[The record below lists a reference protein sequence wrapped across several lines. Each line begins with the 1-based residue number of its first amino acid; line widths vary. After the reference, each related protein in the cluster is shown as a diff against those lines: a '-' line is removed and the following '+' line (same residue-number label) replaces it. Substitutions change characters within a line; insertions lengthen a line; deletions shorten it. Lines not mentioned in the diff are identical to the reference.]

1 MEIKLLQD
9 IAIIFGLAIIVL
21 QVCHKIK
28 LPAIIG
34 FLVTGALVG
43 PHGLHLVKSV
53 HEVELMAEIGVVLL
67 LFTIGLEFSLKEL
80 FRLKRQVLIGGSLQV
95 FLTIIA
101 TAVIFITVYELPAN
115 HSIFIGF
122 LMALSSTAIVLRLYQ
137 ERSELDSPHGETILA
152 ILIFQDVIV
161 VLLMLLT
168 PFLAGVG
175 GQGVTM
181 GKSLLVLLFKAIFI
195 FGVVL
200 LAARYL
206 VPHALF
212 MVARTR
218 SRELFLLSIVAI
230 CLLTAWVTSL
240 VGLSLG
246 LGACLAGLVI
256 SESEYGTAALGNMTP
271 FRDIFMSFFFVS
283 IGMLLDIR
291 VVLAH
296 PGAIGFLTVAIVFLK
311 FGLVLLIAVLL
322 GVSLRSAL
330 LTAFALAQV
339 GEFSFVLSKFG
350 LDHNFLVGQ
359 RYQFFLA
366 VAVISM
372 AITPFLISFSPKLAE
387 IILRL
392 PFPDR
397 LKRGL
402 APVNQDEVRRGAKD
416 LRNHLVIIG
425 YGLNGR
431 NLTKAAIS
439 ANIPYIIIETNPET
453 VRREKKEGK
462 NILYGDATHIP
473 VLEHAGIT
481 SARVAVIA
489 ISDYVASR
497 QIARQ
502 IKELNPYVHLIVR
515 TRFVNEIDLLS
526 ELGADEVIP
535 EEYETAVE
543 IFIRVLHHYL
553 VPQQDIDRFMAEV
566 RADGYQML
574 RSQPRA
580 LVSICDMSGCL
591 SDSEMKVVQLEEGS
605 FFAGKNIAEIG
616 MRKKYG
622 VTILAIR
629 RQDKMIPNPQAD
641 SELQAGDV
649 LILFGTTE
657 NLGRCFELC
666 RAASS
671 NLTAK
676 NPQE

>member
-21 QVCHKIK
+21 QVCHRIKI
-28 LPAIIG
+28 PAIIG
-34 FLVTGALVG
+34 FLVTGAMVG
-43 PHGLHLVKSV
+43 PHGLHLLKSV
-53 HEVELMAEIGVVLL
+53 HEVELLAEIGVVLL

-95 FLTIIA
+95 FLTILF
-101 TAVIFITVYELPAN
+101 TSLIFMFVFKLPGN
-115 HSIFIGF
+115 RSIFIGF

-137 ERSELDSPHGETILA
+137 ERAELDSPHGENILA

-168 PFLAGVG
+168 PFLAGAG
-175 GQGVTM
+175 GEGFAM
-181 GKSLLVLLFKAIFI
+181 GRSLLILLAKALFI

-206 VPHALF
+206 VPNALF
-212 MVARTR
+212 LVARTR
-218 SRELFLLSIVAI
+218 SSELFLLSIVAI
-230 CLLTAWVTSL
+230 CLFTAWITSL

-246 LGACLAGLVI
+246 LGAFLAGLVI

-283 IGMLLDIR
+283 IGMLLDVRIIL
-291 VVLAH
+291 VH
-296 PGAIGFLTVAIVFLK
+296 PGIIGLLALGIIFMK
-311 FGLVLLIAVLL
+311 FGLILLVAILL

-339 GEFSFVLSKFG
+339 GEFSFVLSKVG
-350 LDHNFLVGQ
+350 LEHNFLVDQ
-359 RYQFFLA
+359 RYQYFLA
-366 VAVISM
+366 VAVITM
-372 AITPFLISFSPKLAE
+372 AITPFLVSFSPRLSE

-402 APVNQDEVRRGAKD
+402 APGVQDEAGDGGEK
-416 LRNHLVIIG
+416 LRNHIIIIG

-431 NLTKAAIS
+431 NLTKAALS
-439 ANIPYIIIETNPET
+439 AKIPYVIIETNPET
-453 VRREKKEGK
+453 VRREKKEGR
-462 NILYGDATHIP
+462 NILYGDATHVP
-473 VLEHAGIT
+473 VLEHAGIRE
-481 SARVAVIA
+481 ARVAVIA

-497 QIARQ
+497 QISRQ
-502 IKELNPYVHLIVR
+502 IKELNPSVHLIVR
-515 TRFVNEIDLLS
+515 TRFVNEIDPLR

-553 VPQQDIDRFMAEV
+553 VPQQDIDRFMTEV

-574 RSQPRA
+574 RSQPRS

-591 SDSEMKVVQLEEGS
+591 SDSEMKVIQLEEGS
-605 FFAGKNIAEIG
+605 PFAGKTIAEIG
-616 MRKKYG
+616 MRKNYG

-629 RQDKMIPNPQAD
+629 RQDKIEPNPAAD
-641 SELQAGDV
+641 TRLLAGDV
-649 LILFGTTE
+649 LILFGTNE
-657 NLGRCFELC
+657 NMLQCMEMC
-666 RAASS
+666 RKADAPAS
-671 NLTAK
+671 A
-676 NPQE
+676 

>member
-43 PHGLHLVKSV
+43 PHGLHLVRSV
-53 HEVELMAEIGVVLL
+53 HEVELLAEIGVVLL

-80 FRLKRQVLIGGSLQV
+80 VRLKRKVLIGGSLQV

-101 TAVIFITVYELPAN
+101 TSLIFIYGFKLPGN
-115 HSIFIGF
+115 RSIFIGF

-137 ERSELDSPHGETILA
+137 ERAELDSPHGENIFA

-168 PFLAGVG
+168 PFLAGAG
-175 GQGVTM
+175 GHGFAM
-181 GKSLLVLLFKAIFI
+181 GKSLLILLAKAIFI
-195 FGVVL
+195 FGVIL

-206 VPHALF
+206 VPHALLL
-212 MVARTR
+212 VARTR
-218 SRELFLLSIVAI
+218 SRELFLLSIVSI
-230 CLLTAWVTSL
+230 CLLTAWITSL
-240 VGLSLG
+240 IGLSLG
-246 LGACLAGLVI
+246 LGAFLAGLVI

-291 VVLAH
+291 VVMAH
-296 PGAIGFLTVAIVFLK
+296 PGVIGFLTVGIVFMK
-311 FGLVLLIAVLL
+311 FGLILLIAILL

-350 LDHNFLVGQ
+350 LEHDFLAGQ

-366 VAVISM
+366 VAVITM
-372 AITPFLISFSPKLAE
+372 AITPFLVSFSPRLAE
-387 IILRL
+387 LILRL
-392 PFPDR
+392 PFPDK

-402 APVNQDEVRRGAKD
+402 APLEPDDGDSEAKD
-416 LRNHLVIIG
+416 LRNHIIIIG

-439 ANIPYIIIETNPET
+439 ANIPYIILETNPET
-453 VRREKKEGK
+453 VRKEKKEGK
-462 NILYGDATHIP
+462 NILYGDATHVP
-473 VLEHAGIT
+473 VLEHAGIS

-489 ISDYVASR
+489 ISDYVATR
-497 QIARQ
+497 QITRQ
-502 IKELNPYVHLIVR
+502 IKELNPYLHLIAR
-515 TRFVNEIDLLS
+515 TRFVNEIDPLR

-535 EEYETAVE
+535 EEFETAVE
-543 IFIRVLHHYL
+543 IFIRVLQHYL
-553 VPQQDIDRFMAEV
+553 VPQQDIDRFMTEV

-574 RSQPRA
+574 RSQPRS

-591 SDSEMKVVQLEEGS
+591 SDSEMKVIQLEDGS
-605 FFAGKNIAEIG
+605 SFAGKTIAEIG
-616 MRKKYG
+616 MRKNYG

-629 RQDKMIPNPQAD
+629 RQEKMEPNPAAD
-641 SELQAGDV
+641 TQLQAGDV
-649 LILFGTTE
+649 LILFGTSE
-657 NLGRCFELC
+657 NMNICMEKC
-666 RAASS
+666 RSD
-671 NLTAK
+671 
-676 NPQE
+676 NPSVPV

>member
-9 IAIIFGLAIIVL
+9 IAVIFGLAIIVL

-34 FLVTGALVG
+34 FLATGAFVG

-53 HEVELMAEIGVVLL
+53 HEVELLAEIGVVLL

-95 FLTIIA
+95 FLTI
-101 TAVIFITVYELPAN
+101 TVTSLIFIFGFEIPGNRA
-115 HSIFIGF
+115 IFIGF

-137 ERSELDSPHGETILA
+137 ERSELDSSHGENILA
-152 ILIFQDVIV
+152 ILIFQDVII

-168 PFLAGVG
+168 PFLAGAG
-175 GQGVTM
+175 GQGFAM
-181 GKSLLVLLFKAIFI
+181 GKSLLVLLAKAIII
-195 FGVVL
+195 FGAIL

-206 VPHALF
+206 VPQVLF
-212 MVARTR
+212 LTARTR
-218 SRELFLLSIVAI
+218 SRELFLLTIVAT
-230 CLLTAWVTSL
+230 CLLTAWITSL
-240 VGLSLG
+240 AGLSLG
-246 LGACLAGLVI
+246 LGAFLAGLVI

-283 IGMLLDIR
+283 IGMLLDIM
-291 VVLAH
+291 VVLSH
-296 PGAIGFLTVAIVFLK
+296 PWIIVFLTVGIVFLK
-311 FGLVLLIAVLL
+311 FALVLLIAILL

-330 LTAFALAQV
+330 LTSFALAQV

-350 LDHNFLVGQ
+350 LEYNFLSGQ

-372 AITPFLISFSPKLAE
+372 AMTPFLVSFSPRMAE

-392 PFPDR
+392 PFPGR

-402 APVNQDEVRRGAKD
+402 SSVEQDKD
-416 LRNHLVIIG
+416 GPGVKGLRNHVIIIG

-439 ANIPYIIIETNPET
+439 AQIPYVIIETNPET

-462 NILYGDATHIP
+462 NILYGDATHEP
-473 VLEHAGIT
+473 VLEHAKIKA
-481 SARVAVIA
+481 ARVVVIA

-497 QIARQ
+497 QITRQ
-502 IKELNPYVHLIVR
+502 IKELNPSLHLIVR
-515 TRFVNEIDLLS
+515 TRFVSEIDPLR

-535 EEYETAVE
+535 EEFETAVE

-553 VPQQDIDRFMAEV
+553 VPQQDIDRFMTEV

-574 RSQPRA
+574 RTQPRS

-591 SDSEMKVVQLEEGS
+591 SDSEMKVIQLEEGS
-605 FFAGKNIAEIG
+605 LFAGKTIAEIG
-616 MRKKYG
+616 LRKNYG

-629 RQDKMIPNPQAD
+629 RQEKMEPNPGGD
-641 SELQAGDV
+641 TILRAGDG
-649 LILFGTTE
+649 LILFGTSE
-657 NLGRCFELC
+657 NINKFMKLC
-666 RAASS
+666 RS
-671 NLTAK
+671 T
-676 NPQE
+676 

>member
-9 IAIIFGLAIIVL
+9 IAIIFGLAILVL
-21 QVCHKIK
+21 QVCHRIK

-43 PHGLHLVKSV
+43 PHGLHLLKSV
-53 HEVELMAEIGVVLL
+53 HEVELLAEIGVVLL

-95 FLTIIA
+95 FLTIIV
-101 TAVIFITVYELPAN
+101 TTLIFIFGFDLPVN
-115 HSIFIGF
+115 RSVFIGF

-137 ERSELDSPHGETILA
+137 ERAELDSPHGENILA

-168 PFLAGVG
+168 PFLAGAG
-175 GQGVTM
+175 GEGFAM
-181 GKSLLVLLFKAIFI
+181 GKSLLVLLAKSIFI

-206 VPHALF
+206 VPHVLF
-212 MVARTR
+212 LVARTR
-218 SRELFLLSIVAI
+218 SREMFLLSIVAI
-230 CLLTAWVTSL
+230 CLFTAWITSL

-246 LGACLAGLVI
+246 LGAFLAGLVI

-291 VVLAH
+291 IVLAY
-296 PGAIGFLTVAIVFLK
+296 PVIIGLLTVGIVFLK
-311 FGLVLLIAVLL
+311 FGLILLIAISL

-330 LTAFALAQV
+330 LTGFALAQV
-339 GEFSFVLSKFG
+339 GEFSFVLSKVG
-350 LDHNFLVGQ
+350 LEHNFLVGQ

-366 VAVISM
+366 VTVITM
-372 AITPFLISFSPKLAE
+372 AITPFLVSFSPRLAE

-397 LKRGL
+397 MKRGL
-402 APVNQDEVRRGAKD
+402 SPMLQDETGSGTKG
-416 LRNHLVIIG
+416 LRNHIIIIG

-439 ANIPYIIIETNPET
+439 A
-453 VRREKKEGK
+453 KK

-473 VLEHAGIT
+473 VLEHANIA

-497 QIARQ
+497 QITRQ
-502 IKELNPYVHLIVR
+502 IKELNPYLHLIVR
-515 TRFVNEIDLLS
+515 TRFVSEIDPLRD
-526 ELGADEVIP
+526 LGADEVIP

-553 VPQQDIDRFMAEV
+553 VPQQDIDRFMTEV
-566 RADGYQML
+566 RAGGYQML
-574 RSQPRA
+574 RAQPRS

-591 SDSEMKVVQLEEGS
+591 SDSEMKVIQLEEGS
-605 FFAGKNIAEIG
+605 PFAGKTIAEIG
-616 MRKKYG
+616 MRRNYG
-622 VTILAIR
+622 VNILAIR
-629 RQDKMIPNPQAD
+629 REEKIKPNPAAD
-641 SELQAGDV
+641 TQLQTGDV
-649 LILFGTTE
+649 LIFFGTSE
-657 NLGRCFELC
+657 EMNKCMELC
-666 RAASS
+666 RSANPPAS
-671 NLTAK
+671 N
-676 NPQE
+676 

>member
-43 PHGLHLVKSV
+43 PHGLHLVRSV
-53 HEVELMAEIGVVLL
+53 HEVELLAEIGVVLL

-80 FRLKRQVLIGGSLQV
+80 VRLKRKVLIGGSLQV

-101 TAVIFITVYELPAN
+101 TSLIFIYGFKLPGN
-115 HSIFIGF
+115 RSIFIGF

-137 ERSELDSPHGETILA
+137 ERAELDSPHGENIFA

-168 PFLAGVG
+168 PFLAGAG
-175 GQGVTM
+175 GHGFAM
-181 GKSLLVLLFKAIFI
+181 GKSLLILLAKAIFI
-195 FGVVL
+195 FGVIL

-206 VPHALF
+206 VPHALLL
-212 MVARTR
+212 VARTR
-218 SRELFLLSIVAI
+218 SRELFLLSIVSI
-230 CLLTAWVTSL
+230 CLLTAWITSL
-240 VGLSLG
+240 IGLSLG
-246 LGACLAGLVI
+246 LGAFLAGLVI

-291 VVLAH
+291 VVMAH
-296 PGAIGFLTVAIVFLK
+296 PGVIGFLTVGIVFMK
-311 FGLVLLIAVLL
+311 FGLILLIAILL

-350 LDHNFLVGQ
+350 LEHDFLAGQ

-366 VAVISM
+366 VAVITM
-372 AITPFLISFSPKLAE
+372 AITPFLVSFSPRLAE
-387 IILRL
+387 LILRL
-392 PFPDR
+392 PFPDK

-402 APVNQDEVRRGAKD
+402 APLEPDDGDSEAKD
-416 LRNHLVIIG
+416 LRNHIIIIG

-439 ANIPYIIIETNPET
+439 ANIPYIILETNPET
-453 VRREKKEGK
+453 VRKEKKEGK
-462 NILYGDATHIP
+462 NILYGDATHVP
-473 VLEHAGIT
+473 VLEHAGIS

-489 ISDYVASR
+489 ISDYVATR
-497 QIARQ
+497 QITRQ
-502 IKELNPYVHLIVR
+502 IKELNPYLHLIAR
-515 TRFVNEIDLLS
+515 TRFVNEIDPLR

-543 IFIRVLHHYL
+543 IFIRVLQHYL
-553 VPQQDIDRFMAEV
+553 VPQQDIDRFMTEV

-574 RSQPRA
+574 RSQPRS

-591 SDSEMKVVQLEEGS
+591 SDSEMKVIQLEDGS
-605 FFAGKNIAEIG
+605 SFAGKTIAEIG
-616 MRKKYG
+616 MRKNYG

-629 RQDKMIPNPQAD
+629 RQEKMEPNPAAD
-641 SELQAGDV
+641 TQLQAGDV
-649 LILFGTTE
+649 LILFGTSE
-657 NLGRCFELC
+657 NMNICMEKC
-666 RAASS
+666 RSD
-671 NLTAK
+671 
-676 NPQE
+676 NPSVPV

>member
-21 QVCHKIK
+21 QVCHRIKI
-28 LPAIIG
+28 PAIIG
-34 FLVTGALVG
+34 FLVTGAMVG
-43 PHGLHLVKSV
+43 PHGLHLLKSV
-53 HEVELMAEIGVVLL
+53 HEVELLAEIGVVLL
-67 LFTIGLEFSLKEL
+67 LFTIGLEFSIKEL

-95 FLTIIA
+95 ILTIIC
-101 TAVIFITVYELPAN
+101 TSLIFIFVFELPGN
-115 HSIFIGF
+115 RSIFIGF

-137 ERSELDSPHGETILA
+137 ERAELDSPHGENILA

-168 PFLAGVG
+168 PFLAGAG
-175 GQGVTM
+175 GEGFAM
-181 GKSLLVLLFKAIFI
+181 GRSLLILLAKTLFI

-212 MVARTR
+212 LVARTR
-218 SRELFLLSIVAI
+218 SSELFLLSIVAI
-230 CLLTAWVTSL
+230 CLFTAWITSL

-246 LGACLAGLVI
+246 LGAFLAGLVI

-283 IGMLLDIR
+283 IGMLLDVRII
-291 VVLAH
+291 LAH
-296 PGAIGFLTVAIVFLK
+296 PGIIGLLALGIIFMK
-311 FGLVLLIAVLL
+311 FGLILLVAILL
-322 GVSLRSAL
+322 GVSLRSSL

-339 GEFSFVLSKFG
+339 GEFSFVLSKVG
-350 LDHNFLVGQ
+350 LEHNFLVDQ
-359 RYQFFLA
+359 RYQYFLA
-366 VAVISM
+366 VAVITM
-372 AITPFLISFSPKLAE
+372 AITPFLVSFSPRLSE

-402 APVNQDEVRRGAKD
+402 APGVQDEAGAGTEK
-416 LRNHLVIIG
+416 LRNHIIIIG

-431 NLTKAAIS
+431 NLTKAALS
-439 ANIPYIIIETNPET
+439 AKIPYVIIETNPET
-453 VRREKKEGK
+453 VRREKKEGR
-462 NILYGDATHIP
+462 NILYGDATHVP
-473 VLEHAGIT
+473 VLEHAGIRE
-481 SARVAVIA
+481 ARVAVIA

-497 QIARQ
+497 QISRQ
-502 IKELNPYVHLIVR
+502 IKELNPFIHLIVR
-515 TRFVNEIDLLS
+515 TRFVNEIDPLR

-553 VPQQDIDRFMAEV
+553 VPQQDIDRFMTEA

-574 RSQPRA
+574 RSQPRS

-591 SDSEMKVVQLEEGS
+591 SDSEMKVIQLEEGS
-605 FFAGKNIAEIG
+605 PFAGKTIADIG
-616 MRKKYG
+616 MRKNYG

-629 RQDKMIPNPQAD
+629 RQENMEPNPAAD
-641 SELQAGDV
+641 TLLQSGDV

-657 NLGRCFELC
+657 NMIKCMEMC
-666 RAASS
+666 RSADASASS
-671 NLTAK
+671 
-676 NPQE
+676 

>member
-21 QVCHKIK
+21 QVCHRIK

-34 FLVTGALVG
+34 FLLTGALVG
-43 PHGLHLVKSV
+43 PHGLHLVKGV
-53 HEVELMAEIGVVLL
+53 HEVDLMAEIGVVLL

-80 FRLKRQVLIGGSLQV
+80 FRLKRQVLIGGALQV

-101 TAVIFITVYELPAN
+101 TAVIFIFGLNLEVN
-115 HSIFIGF
+115 RSVFVGF

-137 ERSELDSPHGETILA
+137 ERAELDTAHGENILA
-152 ILIFQDVIV
+152 ILIFQDIIV

-168 PFLAGVG
+168 PFLAGAG
-175 GQGVTM
+175 GEGLELA
-181 GKSLLVLLFKAIFI
+181 KSLFVMLIKA
-195 FGVVL
+195 GVILGFVL
-200 LAARYL
+200 LASRYL
-206 VPHALF
+206 VPQVLF
-212 MVARTR
+212 LVAKTR
-218 SRELFLLSIVAI
+218 SREMFLLSIVAI
-230 CLLTAWVTSL
+230 CLLTAWLTSL
-240 VGLSLG
+240 AGLSLG
-246 LGACLAGLVI
+246 LGAFLAGLVI
-256 SESEYGTAALGNMTP
+256 SESEYSTAALGNMTP

-291 VVLAH
+291 IVLAH
-296 PGAIGFLTVAIVFLK
+296 PGIIGFLTVAIVFLK
-311 FGLVLLIAVLL
+311 FGLVLLIAILL

-350 LDHNFLVGQ
+350 LDHNFLAGQ

-366 VAVISM
+366 VAVITM
-372 AITPFLISFSPKLAE
+372 AVTPFLISYSPKLAE

-402 APVNQDEVRRGAKD
+402 APVDQDEVSRGAKD
-416 LRNHLVIIG
+416 LRNHLIIIG

-431 NLTKAAIS
+431 NLTRAAIS
-439 ANIPYIIIETNPET
+439 AKIPYMIIETNPET
-453 VRREKKEGK
+453 VRREKNEGK

-502 IKELNPYVHLIVR
+502 IKELNPYIHLIVR
-515 TRFVNEIDLLS
+515 TRFVNEIDPLR

-553 VPQQDIDRFMAEV
+553 VPQQDIDRFMTEV

-574 RSQPRA
+574 RSQPRS
-580 LVSICDMSGCL
+580 LVAICDMSGCL
-591 SDSEMKVVQLEEGS
+591 SDSEMKVIQLEDGS
-605 FFAGKNIAEIG
+605 PFVGKTIAGIG
-616 MRKKYG
+616 MRKNYG

-629 RQDKMIPNPQAD
+629 RKDKMEPNPSAD
-641 SELQAGDV
+641 KELQAGDV
-649 LILFGTTE
+649 LILFGRSE
-657 NLGRCFELC
+657 EMAKCMEIC
-666 RAASS
+666 RSPTPLPA
-671 NLTAK
+671 
-676 NPQE
+676 E

>member
-43 PHGLHLVKSV
+43 PHGLHLVKGV

-101 TAVIFITVYELPAN
+101 TALIFFIGYELPAN
-115 HSIFIGF
+115 RSIFIGF

-152 ILIFQDVIV
+152 ILIFQDIIV

-168 PFLAGVG
+168 PFLAGAG
-175 GQGVTM
+175 GQGFAM
-181 GKSLLVLLFKAIFI
+181 GKSLFILLIKTASI
-195 FGVVL
+195 FGLVL

-246 LGACLAGLVI
+246 LGAFLAGLVI

-291 VVLAH
+291 VVLTH
-296 PGAIGFLTVAIVFLK
+296 PGDIGFLAVGIVFLK
-311 FGLVLLIAVLL
+311 FGLVLLIAMLL

-350 LDHNFLVGQ
+350 LAHDFLPGL

-366 VAVISM
+366 VAVITM

-402 APVNQDEVRRGAKD
+402 APVKQDEDRRKSKT
-416 LRNHLVIIG
+416 LRNHLLIIG

-431 NLTKAAIS
+431 NLTKAAIN
-439 ANIPYIIIETNPET
+439 ANIPYVIIETNPET

-462 NILYGDATHIP
+462 NILYGDATHMP

-497 QIARQ
+497 QIVGQ
-502 IKELNPYVHLIVR
+502 IKELNPYIYLIVR
-515 TRFVNEIDLLS
+515 TRFVTEIDTLR

-553 VPQQDIDRFMAEV
+553 VPQQDIDRFMSEV

-574 RSQPRA
+574 RSQPRS

-591 SDSEMKVVQLEEGS
+591 SDSEMKVIQLEKGS
-605 FFAGKNIAEIG
+605 PFTGKTIAEIG
-616 MRKKYG
+616 MRKNYG

-629 RQDKMIPNPQAD
+629 RQEAMKPNPAAD
-641 SELQAGDV
+641 TILLADDV
-649 LILFGTTE
+649 LILFGTSEKLTE
-657 NLGRCFELC
+657 CLEIC
-666 RAASS
+666 RRA
-671 NLTAK
+671 
-676 NPQE
+676 NPSPAE

>member
-9 IAIIFGLAIIVL
+9 IAIIFGLAIFVL

-53 HEVELMAEIGVVLL
+53 HEVEMLAEIGVVLL

-101 TAVIFITVYELPAN
+101 TAAIFMFGYGLPGN
-115 HSIFIGF
+115 HSFFIGF

-137 ERSELDSPHGETILA
+137 ERAELDSPHGETILA
-152 ILIFQDVIV
+152 ILIFQDVII

-168 PFLAGVG
+168 PFLAGAG
-175 GQGVTM
+175 GEGFAM
-181 GKSLLVLLFKAIFI
+181 GKSLVVLLAKAIFI
-195 FGVVL
+195 FGIIL

-212 MVARTR
+212 LAARTR
-218 SRELFLLSIVAI
+218 SRELFLLSIIAI
-230 CLLTAWVTSL
+230 CLFTAWITSL

-246 LGACLAGLVI
+246 LGAFLAGLVI
-256 SESEYGTAALGNMTP
+256 SESEYGTAALGNMMP

-283 IGMLLDIR
+283 IGMLLDVRI
-291 VVLAH
+291 VLAH
-296 PGAIGFLTVAIVFLK
+296 PGLIGFLAVGIVCLK
-311 FGLVLLIAVLL
+311 FGLVMLVAIPL
-322 GVSLRSAL
+322 GISLRSAL

-350 LDHNFLVGQ
+350 LQYDFLVGQ
-359 RYQFFLA
+359 RYQYFLA
-366 VAVISM
+366 VAVITM
-372 AITPFLISFSPKLAE
+372 AVTPFLVALSPRLAE

-402 APVNQDEVRRGAKD
+402 APLGQDEDESGANG
-416 LRNHLVIIG
+416 LRNHIIIIG

-439 ANIPYIIIETNPET
+439 ASIPYIIIETNPET
-453 VRREKKEGK
+453 VRREKKEGR
-462 NILYGDATHIP
+462 NILYGDATHVP
-473 VLEHAGIT
+473 VLEHADI
-481 SARVAVIA
+481 SNARVVVIA

-497 QIARQ
+497 QITRQ
-502 IKELNPYVHLIVR
+502 IKELNPALHLIVR
-515 TRFVNEIDLLS
+515 TRFVSEIETLRN
-526 ELGADEVIP
+526 LGADEVIP
-535 EEYETAVE
+535 EEFETAVE

-566 RADGYQML
+566 RADGYHML
-574 RSQPRA
+574 RSQPRS

-591 SDSEMKVVQLEEGS
+591 SDSEMKVIQLEETS
-605 FFAGKNIAEIG
+605 PFAGRTISDIG
-616 MRKKYG
+616 MRRNYG
-622 VTILAIR
+622 VIILAMR
-629 RQDKMIPNPQAD
+629 RKGKMEPNPPAD
-641 SELQAGDV
+641 TELQAGDV
-649 LILFGTTE
+649 LVLFGLSE
-657 NLGRCFELC
+657 NIGKIMEMCCPTNLS
-666 RAASS
+666 AA
-671 NLTAK
+671 T
-676 NPQE
+676 